1 MKYMLLYNKLNTPL
15 EIFDIIVYL
24 LDRGYT
30 ELVPKNIFPQEKDT
44 KTLFLIDYQ
53 NGKSEIISGEK
64 QCIQFLSDQSLIIHL
79 KDKARDF
86 VKHLDDKKH
95 TNLF

>member
-24 LDRGYT
+24 LDRCYT

-44 KTLFLIDYQ
+44 KTLFLIDYE
-53 NGKSEIISGEK
+53 NGTSEIISGEK
-64 QCIQFLSDQSLIIHL
+64 QCIQFLADQSLIMHL
-79 KDKARDF
+79 KDKAQDF
-86 VKHLDDKKH
+86 VKSIEY
-95 TNLF
+95 